1 MARIVNIMIWYSVT
15 FGFAIMSNV
24 VIYAVLHLVGLLEL
38 LEIVLIEEL
47 AVWWLLINFMGSS
60 LFFFSLF
67 RFLKKRSS

>member
-1 MARIVNIMIWYSVT
+1 MDRIANIIIWYSIT
-15 FGFAIMSNV
+15 FGFAAGSNF

-38 LEIVLIEEL
+38 IELVHSEEL
-47 AVWWLLINFMGSS
+47 VAWWILINFMGSS